1 MTHGICTNLP
11 SACTHAEKRTQLPY
25 DDSNSRCPKCGSP
38 LLRVDESASGGG
50 KGKMNV
56 LAIAIPLALVALGG
70 GWWAMSGSGNKATGA
85 SETRNAENTVLRLH
99 GSSTSTSLGS
109 ALLQGFLAHEGY
121 TQIAVSPSKTV
132 DEVAVT
138 ARGPEGP
145 VRIEIHGHGSS
156 TGFSDLRDGKTDM
169 AMSSRPIKKGEL
181 DITKALGNLSADG
194 AEYVVAT
201 DAIAIVTHSSNPVS
215 RLSML
220 QLRDIFSGK
229 ITDWGQVGG
238 KAGPIQLISR
248 DEKSGTTDTLKQAVL
263 GGGEVAKTAK
273 VADDGG
279 VLADL
284 VARDPQAIGYTTMH
298 DVHQAKVIAISDGS
312 HEPMRPTKLTVGSE
326 DYPLTRRL
334 YMYVPPMTTNALAVR
349 FAEYAVSSDALK
361 VVEKAGFV
369 GQSAEA
375 VEAKSTGATTNSP
388 LYNQTVEGAQRL
400 SINLRFQPNS
410 MTLDNKA
417 QRDMGRIA
425 QLISAHGNKKSEVML
440 LGHTDGSVGTA
451 CANQKVSQERAATA
465 AAELATYGVKAKV
478 VYGFGATVPLAADDT
493 EAGRERNRRVEVWI
507 TDHPVQPP
515 VVSCK

>member
-38 LLRVDESASGGG
+38 LLRVDESAGGGG

-70 GWWAMSGSGNKATGA
+70 GWWAMSGSGNKATSA
-85 SETRNAENTVLRLH
+85 SETRNADHTVLRLH

-109 ALLQGFLAHEGY
+109 ALLQGFLAQEGY

-132 DEVAVT
+132 DEIAVT
-138 ARGPEGP
+138 ARGPDGP
-145 VRIEIHGHGSS
+145 VRIEMYGHGSA
-156 TGFSDLRDGKTDM
+156 TGFTDLRDGKADM

-181 DITKALGNLSADG
+181 ELTKALGNLSADG
-194 AEYVVAT
+194 AEYVVAM
-201 DAIAIVTHSSNPVS
+201 DAIAIVTHTANPVS
-215 RLSML
+215 RLSLL

-229 ITDWGQVGG
+229 ITDWAQVGG
-238 KAGPIQLISR
+238 KAGPIQLVTR

-263 GGGEVAKTAK
+263 GGGDIAKTAK

-284 VARDPQAIGYTTMH
+284 VGRDPQAIGYTTMH
-298 DVHQAKVIAISDGS
+298 DVHKAKVIAISDGA

-334 YMYVPPMTTNALAVR
+334 YLYVPPMTTNALAVR
-349 FAEYAVSSDALK
+349 FAEYTTTPEAQKL
-361 VVEKAGFV
+361 VEKAGFI
-369 GQSAEA
+369 GQAAEA
-375 VEAKSTGATTNSP
+375 LEAKATVATDSP
-388 LYNQTVEGAQRL
+388 VYNQLVGGAQRL
-400 SINLRFQPNS
+400 SINLRFQPGS
-410 MTLDNKA
+410 MSMDNKA
-417 QRDMGRIA
+417 ERDMGRIA
-425 QLISAHGNKKSEVML
+425 QLLSAHGNKKAEIML
-440 LGHTDGSVGTA
+440 LGFADGSATA
-451 CANQKVSQERAATA
+451 PCKVSQERANVVAS
-465 AAELATYGVKAKV
+465 ELATYGVKAKV
-478 VYGFGATVPLAADDT
+478 VYGFGAAVPIAAEDT

-507 TDHPVQPP
+507 SDHPVQAPT
-515 VVSCK
+515 VACKDGK